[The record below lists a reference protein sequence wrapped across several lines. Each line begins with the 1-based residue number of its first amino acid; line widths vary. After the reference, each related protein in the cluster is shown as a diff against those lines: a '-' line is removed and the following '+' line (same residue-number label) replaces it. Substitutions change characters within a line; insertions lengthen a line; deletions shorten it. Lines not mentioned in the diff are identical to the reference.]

1 MKNLKNSLFISLII
15 GLSLSLFF
23 SMLFADGKYYPLNPQ
38 STIGILYY
46 NHFTETTVI
55 IFTIIFIVVYTLIW
69 IIQFFKN
76 KNYVDTINEQLKQL
90 KWFLLKL

>member
-46 NHFTETTVI
+46 THFTETTVMLISI
-55 IFTIIFIVVYTLIW
+55 ILWLLIGVVFFLGDFIFNTQIGAL
-69 IIQFFKN
+69 
-76 KNYVDTINEQLKQL
+76 LKQL
-90 KWFLLKL
+90 

>member
-1 MKNLKNSLFISLII
+1 MVTHRRRLFFLGDFIFKYTDWGITKASCGAFHNNVCRILPLAILAGWFPLTINSL
-15 GLSLSLFF
+15 
-23 SMLFADGKYYPLNPQ
+23 
-38 STIGILYY
+38 
-46 NHFTETTVI
+46 I

-90 KWFLLKL
+90 K

>member
-1 MKNLKNSLFISLII
+1 MKNLKNSLLISLII

-46 NHFTETTVI
+46 NHFTETTVMLISI
-55 IFTIIFIVVYTLIW
+55 ILWLLIGVVFSLEILSLNTQIGAL
-69 IIQFFKN
+69 
-76 KNYVDTINEQLKQL
+76 LKQL
-90 KWFLLKL
+90 

>member
-46 NHFTETTVI
+46 THFTETTV
-55 IFTIIFIVVYTLIW
+55 
-69 IIQFFKN
+69 
-76 KNYVDTINEQLKQL
+76 
-90 KWFLLKL
+90 

>member
-38 STIGILYY
+38 STIGIWYY
-46 NHFTETTVI
+46 TNFTETTVMLISI
-55 IFTIIFIVVYTLIW
+55 ILWLLIGVVFFLGDFIFKYTDW
-69 IIQFFKN
+69 
-76 KNYVDTINEQLKQL
+76 
-90 KWFLLKL
+90 